1 MLYICLLIKNN
12 KLFVMNKD
20 RIKEILF
27 DQKEVFESKKNLI
40 FRDINLDNYIASKQI
55 IVITGVR
62 RCGKSSL
69 LFLIKEKM
77 GLNEGEYCY
86 FNFDDERVVAET
98 DMLDKLLSI
107 HREIYGKNPIL
118 FFDEIQNVK
127 NWEKFINR
135 VYEQEIKVFIT
146 GSNAKLLSSEI
157 STSLTGRN
165 LNIEL
170 LPFSFKEILLF
181 KDINYDLNILT
192 SAKKSQIVG
201 AFDQYMKQGG
211 FPLVVKENNID
222 LLNQYFQDILYRDII
237 ARYRLSQVD
246 ELRQMAIYFFAN
258 ASKLFSYAT
267 LQKITGIKSLS
278 TIKDYLGFYNQ
289 SYLFFYLYK
298 FDFSIKK
305 QMMNSR
311 KAFSIDPGLINR
323 IGFNFSENKG
333 RILENIVFLELKRRK
348 LEFFYYSGKNEC
360 DFVIMQG
367 TRLTQAIQV
376 SYLVNYENI
385 ERETNGLLEVK
396 DKYNITDLQLL
407 VYDDDLPI
415 NVADEIK
422 VMPVWKWLLW

>member
-1 MLYICLLIKNN
+1 MNSEILKKIIAEWLEDKVFPSLAKRDTPDIALERMSEIIAVAGPRRAGKTCYMYQMIQDLLAQGSWSREDI
-12 KLFVMNKD
+12 LFVD
-20 RIKEILF
+20 
-27 DQKEVFESKKNLI
+27 FEDYRLTD
-40 FRDINLDNYIASKQI
+40 FTAVDTDALLTAFQQ
-55 IVITGVR
+55 VA
-62 RCGKSSL
+62 GKAPT
-69 LFLIKEKM
+69 F
-77 GLNEGEYCY
+77 
-86 FNFDDERVVAET
+86 
-98 DMLDKLLSI
+98 
-107 HREIYGKNPIL
+107 L

-181 KDINYDLNILT
+181 KDISYDLNILT

-415 NVADEIK
+415 NVADQIK

>member
-1 MLYICLLIKNN
+1 MD
-12 KLFVMNKD
+12 KD

-27 DQKEVFESKKNLI
+27 DQKEVFDNKKDLI
-40 FRDINLDNYIASKQI
+40 TRDINLDGYIASKQV

-69 LFLIKEKM
+69 LFLIKQKM
-77 GLNEGEYCY
+77 GLAEGDYCY
-86 FNFDDERVVAET
+86 FNFDDERIVAEL
-98 DMLDKLLSI
+98 DILDKLLSI

-118 FFDEIQNVK
+118 FFDEIQNAN

-135 VYEQEIKVFIT
+135 VYEQDIKVFVT

-157 STSLTGRN
+157 ATSLTGRN

-170 LPFSFKEILLF
+170 LPFSFKEILLL
-181 KDINYDLNILT
+181 KEINYDLNKLNST
-192 SAKKSQIVG
+192 SKSQVVG

-211 FPLVVKENNID
+211 FPLVVKENNLD
-222 LLNQYFQDILYRDII
+222 LLNQYFQDILYRDIV

-258 ASKLFSYAT
+258 ASKLYSYAT
-267 LQKITGIKSLS
+267 LQKISGIKSLS
-278 TIKDYLGFYNQ
+278 TIKDYLGFYTQ
-289 SYLFFYLYK
+289 SYLFFYLAK

-333 RILENIVFLELKRRK
+333 RVLENIVFIELKRRK
-348 LEFFYYSGKNEC
+348 YEFFYYSGKNEC

-367 TRLTQAIQV
+367 TQLKQAIQV
-376 SYLVNYENI
+376 SYLINLENI
-385 ERETNGLLEVK
+385 EREVNGLLEVK
-396 DKYNITDLQLL
+396 EKFAITDLQLL
-407 VYDDDLPI
+407 VYDDDLQLNI
-415 NVADEIK
+415 VNEIQICT
-422 VMPVWKWLLW
+422 VWKWLLKDVEQL

>member
-1 MLYICLLIKNN
+1 
-12 KLFVMNKD
+12 MNKD

-27 DQKEVFESKKNLI
+27 DQKEVFERNKNLI
-40 FRDINLDNYIASKQI
+40 FRDIDLEKYISSKQI

-69 LFLIKEKM
+69 LYLIKAKM
-77 GLNEGEYCY
+77 ELAAHDYCY

-98 DMLDKLLSI
+98 DMLDKLLNI
-107 HREIYGKNPIL
+107 HRELYGKDPIL

-135 VYEQEIKVFIT
+135 VYEQDIKVFIT

-170 LPFSFKEILLF
+170 MPFSLKEILLF
-181 KDINYDLNILT
+181 KDIHYDLNILP

-201 AFDQYMKQGG
+201 TFDQYMKQGG
-211 FPLVVKENNID
+211 FPLVVKENNLD
-222 LLNQYFQDILYRDII
+222 LLHQYFQDILYRDII

-246 ELRQMAIYFFAN
+246 ELRQMAIYLFAN

-278 TIKDYLGFYNQ
+278 TIKDYLGFFTQ
-289 SYLFFYLYK
+289 SYLFFYLHK

-311 KAFSIDPGLINR
+311 KAFSIDPGLMNR

-333 RILENIVFLELKRRK
+333 RILENIVFIELKRRK
-348 LEFFYYSGKNEC
+348 LEFFYYAGKYEC

-367 TRLTQAIQV
+367 TQLTQAIQV
-376 SYLVNYENI
+376 SYLVNYENV
-385 ERETNGLLEVK
+385 EREMNGLLEVR
-396 DKYNITDLQLL
+396 DKFNIADLHLL

-415 NVADEIK
+415 NVADGIK
-422 VMPVWKWLLW
+422 VMPVWKWLLTDSN

>member
-1 MLYICLLIKNN
+1 
-12 KLFVMNKD
+12 MNKD

-40 FRDINLDNYIASKQI
+40 FRDMKLDNYIASKQI

-181 KDINYDLNILT
+181 KDISYDLNILT
-192 SAKKSQIVG
+192 SAK
-201 AFDQYMKQGG
+201 
-211 FPLVVKENNID
+211 NH
-222 LLNQYFQDILYRDII
+222 
-237 ARYRLSQVD
+237 RLWA
-246 ELRQMAIYFFAN
+246 L
-258 ASKLFSYAT
+258 
-267 LQKITGIKSLS
+267 
-278 TIKDYLGFYNQ
+278 
-289 SYLFFYLYK
+289 
-298 FDFSIKK
+298 
-305 QMMNSR
+305 
-311 KAFSIDPGLINR
+311 LIN
-323 IGFNFSENKG
+323 
-333 RILENIVFLELKRRK
+333 
-348 LEFFYYSGKNEC
+348 
-360 DFVIMQG
+360 
-367 TRLTQAIQV
+367 T
-376 SYLVNYENI
+376 
-385 ERETNGLLEVK
+385 
-396 DKYNITDLQLL
+396 
-407 VYDDDLPI
+407 
-415 NVADEIK
+415 
-422 VMPVWKWLLW
+422 

>member
-1 MLYICLLIKNN
+1 
-12 KLFVMNKD
+12 MNKD
-20 RIKEILF
+20 RLKEILF

-40 FRDINLDNYIASKQI
+40 FRDIELENYINSKQI

-69 LFLIKEKM
+69 LFLIKQKM
-77 GLNEGEYCY
+77 ELAGSDYCY
-86 FNFDDERVVAET
+86 FNFDDERVVAEI
-98 DMLDKLLSI
+98 DILDKLLNI
-107 HREIYGKNPIL
+107 HRELYGKNPIL

-135 VYEQEIKVFIT
+135 VYEQDIKVFIT

-181 KDINYDLNILT
+181 KEINYDLNFLT
-192 SAKKSQIVG
+192 SSKIAQIVG
-201 AFDQYMKQGG
+201 AFDLYMKQGG
-211 FPLVVKENNID
+211 FPLVVKESNLD

-246 ELRQMAIYFFAN
+246 ELRQLAIFFFAN
-258 ASKLFSYAT
+258 AAKLFSYAT

-278 TIKDYLGFYNQ
+278 SIKDYLGFYNQ
-289 SYLFFYLYK
+289 TYLFFYLLK

-311 KAFSIDPGLINR
+311 KVFSIDPGLINR

-333 RILENIVFLELKRRK
+333 RILENIVFIELKRRK
-348 LEFFYYSGKNEC
+348 VEFFYYAGKNEC
-360 DFVIMQG
+360 DFVIMEG
-367 TRLTQAIQV
+367 TRLKQAIQV
-376 SYLVNYENI
+376 SYMITHENI
-385 ERETNGLLEVK
+385 EREISGLLEVRK
-396 DKYNITDLQLL
+396 NFNITDLQLL
-407 VYDDDLPI
+407 VHDDDLQL

-422 VMPVWKWLLW
+422 IMPVWKWLLNDFS